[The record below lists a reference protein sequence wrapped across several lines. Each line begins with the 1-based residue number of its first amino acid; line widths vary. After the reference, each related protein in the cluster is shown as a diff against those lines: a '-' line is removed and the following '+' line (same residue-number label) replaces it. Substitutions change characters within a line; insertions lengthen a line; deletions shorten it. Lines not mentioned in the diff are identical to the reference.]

1 MTKKWMFAILF
12 AGLSNL
18 AVADAPPMSFP
29 ARGELLYTTHC
40 ISCHNDQVYWRDKKL
55 ATDWASLKAE
65 VHRWQDISGLGWSED
80 DVAGVARYL
89 NVLHYRYPL
98 PD

>member
-1 MTKKWMFAILF
+1 MD
-12 AGLSNL
+12 
-18 AVADAPPMSFP
+18 V
-29 ARGELLYTTHC
+29 
-40 ISCHNDQVYWRDKKL
+40 CHIVRRIEQSRRRQVYWRDKKL